1 MSELN
6 VATARMRAWPDL
18 PALSLRHAAL
28 AFAAAYAIYLFPLL
42 LVQNPPLHDYM
53 FHIARIHILT
63 HWQVSP
69 DLQAHYAVGSFL
81 LPNIAF
87 DVVAVLLAQV
97 MPLELAGRVFIG
109 LTLALQLSG
118 CMALY
123 RVLHGRYGLWP
134 LVAGLFLYNWIF
146 LFGFLN
152 YLFGVGLL
160 LWAAAVWIG
169 LAAGSGTG
177 AKLLWGTALSL
188 ALFFSHLIAFGLF
201 ALIVAGY
208 EIQRAVPMLRQQ
220 RAQAVRN
227 LLVGASIFVV
237 PIILFFASSTAGE
250 AGNKTSHSL
259 INLLRTPPIFVRAL
273 LSGNYLID
281 FLTVGAALAALGIL
295 IARGRLIVA
304 RSMTLPV
311 ILLAICFL
319 AIPHELFGGWGAD
332 TRIPLVI
339 VLVLIACV
347 QPVLRDRRW
356 ETAFIAVLGGSLL
369 FQSVLRSYDWLSY
382 DAVIEE
388 FRTAFSTLPDNSV
401 LLIASETDV
410 PSFQDINLRLWQ
422 PPLPHVAT
430 LAVLEGRGIFVPDT
444 FAHVGQQPITVT
456 APYRAI
462 YHHQYNKPFKATT
475 TEALQGFITEA
486 QRLLAK
492 AGSTG
497 PVFVLLLYPEMF
509 NLALPAHT
517 RVAASTSRGLLLSVE
532 RMAFP

>member
-1 MSELN
+1 M
-6 VATARMRAWPDL
+6 
-18 PALSLRHAAL
+18 PAPSLRRAAL
-28 AFAAAYAIYLFPLL
+28 AFAAAYAVYLLPLL

-53 FHIARIHILT
+53 FHIARIHILA
-63 HWQVSP
+63 HWQASP
-69 DLQAHYAVGSFL
+69 DLQAHYVVGSFL

-87 DVVAVLLAQV
+87 DVIAVLLAHV

-118 CMALY
+118 CMALH

-208 EIQRAVPMLRQQ
+208 EIQRAAPMLRQQ
-220 RAQAVRN
+220 RVQALRN

-237 PIILFFASSTAGE
+237 PIALFFASSTAGE

-259 INLLRTPPIFVRAL
+259 VNLLRTPPIFVRAL
-273 LSGNYLID
+273 LSGDYLID
-281 FLTVGAALAALGIL
+281 FVSVAAVSAALGIL
-295 IARGRLIVA
+295 VARGRLVVA
-304 RSMTLPV
+304 RPMALPV
-311 ILLAICFL
+311 VLLAVCFL

-347 QPVLRDRRW
+347 RPVLRDRRW
-356 ETAFIAVLGGSLL
+356 RTVSVAVLGGALL
-369 FQSVLRSYDWLSY
+369 VQSALRSYDWLRY
-382 DAVIEE
+382 DAVIGE
-388 FRTAFSTLPDNSV
+388 FRTAFSALPTGSV
-401 LLIASETDV
+401 LLIASETDM

-444 FAHVGQQPITVT
+444 FAHMGQQPITVT

-462 YHHQYNKPFKATT
+462 YRYQNTKPFKATT
-475 TEALQGFITEA
+475 TEALQGFIAHA
-486 QRLLAK
+486 QRLLAE
-492 AGSTG
+492 AGSTD
-497 PVFVLLLYPEMF
+497 PVFVLLLYPQEF

-517 RVAASTSRGLLLSVE
+517 TVAASTSRALLLAVE
-532 RMAFP
+532 RAASP

>member
-1 MSELN
+1 MPDSN
-6 VATARMRAWPDL
+6 IATTRMRAWTDT

-28 AFAAAYAIYLFPLL
+28 AFAVAYAVYLLPLL

-63 HWQVSP
+63 HWQMSSA
-69 DLQAHYAVGSFL
+69 LQAHYVVGSFL

-87 DVVAVLLAQV
+87 DVVAVLLAHV

-123 RVLHGRYGLWP
+123 RVLQGRYGLWP

-152 YLFGVGLL
+152 YLFGVGIL
-160 LWAAAVWIG
+160 LWATAVWIA

-188 ALFFSHLIAFGLF
+188 ALFFSHLIACGLF

-208 EIQRAVPMLRQQ
+208 EIQRAIPMLRQQ
-220 RAQAVRN
+220 RAQALRN

-237 PIILFFASSTAGE
+237 PIVLFFASSTAGE
-250 AGNKTSHSL
+250 AGNKASHSL
-259 INLLRTPPIFVRAL
+259 VNLLRTPPIFVRAL
-273 LSGNYLID
+273 LSGDYLID
-281 FLTVGAALAALGIL
+281 SVSVGAVLAALGIL

-304 RSMTLPV
+304 RPMVLPV
-311 ILLAICFL
+311 ILLAVCFL

-339 VLVLIACV
+339 MFVAIACV
-347 QPVLRDRRW
+347 RPVLRDRRW
-356 ETAFIAVLGGSLL
+356 EVVFVSVLAGALL
-369 FQSVLRSYDWLSY
+369 FQSALRSYDWLSY
-382 DAVIEE
+382 DGVIQE
-388 FRTAFSTLPDNSV
+388 FRSAFSTLPANSV

-410 PSFQDINLRLWQ
+410 PSFQDINLWLWQ
-422 PPLPHVAT
+422 PPLPHVAA

-456 APYRAI
+456 APYSAI
-462 YHHQYNKPFKATT
+462 YHYQINKPFMATT
-475 TEALQGFITEA
+475 TEALQSFITHA
-486 QRLLAK
+486 QRLLTE
-492 AGSTG
+492 AGSTD
-497 PVFVLLLYPEMF
+497 PVFVLLLYPRKF

-517 RVAASTSRGLLLSVE
+517 TVVASTSRALLLAVE
-532 RMAFP
+532 PAASP

>member
-1 MSELN
+1 M
-6 VATARMRAWPDL
+6 
-18 PALSLRHAAL
+18 PAPSLRHAAL
-28 AFAAAYAIYLFPLL
+28 AFAAAYTVYLFPLL

-53 FHIARIHILT
+53 FHIARIHILA
-63 HWQVSP
+63 HWQASP
-69 DLQAHYAVGSFL
+69 DLQAHYVVGSFL

-87 DVVAVLLAQV
+87 DVVAVLLARV
-97 MPLELAGRVFIG
+97 MPLELAGRVFIA

-160 LWAAAVWIG
+160 LWAAAAWIG
-169 LAAGSGTG
+169 LAAGSGAG

-208 EIQRAVPMLRQQ
+208 EIQRAVPMLRRQ
-220 RAQAVRN
+220 RAEALRN
-227 LLVGASIFVV
+227 LLVGASIFVA
-237 PIILFFASSTAGE
+237 PIILFLASPTAGE

-273 LSGNYLID
+273 LSGDYPID
-281 FLTVGAALAALGIL
+281 FVSVAAASAALGIL
-295 IARGRLIVA
+295 IARGRLAVA
-304 RSMTLPV
+304 RPMALPV
-311 ILLAICFL
+311 VLLGVCFL

-347 QPVLRDRRW
+347 RPVLRDRRW
-356 ETAFIAVLGGSLL
+356 ETAFVAVLGGALL
-369 FQSVLRSYDWLSY
+369 LQSALRSYDWLRY
-382 DAVIEE
+382 DAVIGE
-388 FRTAFSTLPDNSV
+388 FRAAFSTLPTGSV
-401 LLIASETDV
+401 LLVASETDV
-410 PSFQDINLRLWQ
+410 PSFQDLNLRLWQ
-422 PPLPHVAT
+422 PPLPHVAA

-444 FAHVGQQPITVT
+444 FAHQGQQPITVT
-456 APYRAI
+456 APYKAI
-462 YHHQYNKPFKATT
+462 YRYQNNKPFKATT

-486 QRLLAK
+486 QRLLAE
-492 AGSTG
+492 AGSTD
-497 PVFVLLLYPEMF
+497 PVFVLLLYPQEF

-517 RVAASTSRGLLLSVE
+517 RVAASTSRALLLAVE
-532 RMAFP
+532 PATSP